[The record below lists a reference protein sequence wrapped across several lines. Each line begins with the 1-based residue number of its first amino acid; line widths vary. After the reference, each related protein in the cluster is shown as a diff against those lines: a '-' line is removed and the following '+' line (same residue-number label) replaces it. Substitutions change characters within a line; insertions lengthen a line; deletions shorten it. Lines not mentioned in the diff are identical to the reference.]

1 MTITFNHNQV
11 FSVFFFFYISLL
23 KLVKVENSLVKDMDK
38 LAPHILLV
46 GVYNGTNILEGN
58 LALYLKYVYPLT
70 YFYEFIKKVSHKS
83 INL

>member
-1 MTITFNHNQV
+1 
-11 FSVFFFFYISLL
+11 
-23 KLVKVENSLVKDMDK
+23 MDK

-46 GVYNGTNILEGN
+46 GVYNETNILEGN

>member
-1 MTITFNHNQV
+1 MTITFNHNQK
-11 FSVFFFFYISLL
+11 FFFYISLL

-58 LALYLKYVYPLT
+58 LALYVKLKYEYPLT
-70 YFYEFIKKVSHKS
+70 YF
-83 INL
+83 